1 MTSKIFVALLLG
13 STAFAPAAHATLVT
27 NDNFINAAIVDFSD
41 QPAQNGVTTPVQ
53 VGNLVGED
61 ITVVSSNANNGLYF
75 NYNVWGLCSNG
86 IWGSGQSYVGL
97 NGGNDTMTFA
107 FNSGPVSSVGGFLNY
122 AKSCSANDFQISVL
136 DAGQNILESYDLSS
150 LADIVTP
157 QALNGGDFRGIT
169 RATNDIYYFQLSG
182 GMANVIDDL
191 TFARIATSDVPEPAP
206 LALLGLGLLGL
217 GLARKRRK

>member
-1 MTSKIFVALLLG
+1 MTRKLFVALMLT
-13 STAFAPAAHATLVT
+13 SMPFAPAANAALVT
-27 NDNFINAAIVDFSD
+27 TDNFVNSSLVDFSD
-41 QPAQNGVTTPVQ
+41 QAAQNNVIGPVQ
-53 VGNLVGED
+53 VGNLAGED
-61 ITVVSSNANNGLYF
+61 ITVSSSSPTSGLYF
-75 NYNVWGLCSNG
+75 NYPSWGLCSNG
-86 IWGSGQSYVGL
+86 TWGSGRSYVGL

-122 AKSCSANDFQISVL
+122 AKSCSANDFQISAL

-157 QALNGGDFRGIT
+157 SALNGGDFRGIT

-182 GMANVIDDL
+182 GMANVIDNL
-191 TFARIATSDVPEPAP
+191 TFARVDVPAPAP